1 MSKFS
6 LQSDNGLF
14 ERCFRDNYQA
24 LCFYASGILKDDVA
38 SEDVVQEVFVRLLNM
53 NKDFDSY
60 NHLKHYLYV
69 AVHNLCIDRSKA
81 SLRYVSLD
89 GTSAVSQSDNN
100 QQQEHNRID
109 AEIQQDNVEIGI
121 IRAEC
126 IRMIAAAIEEL
137 SEGQRT
143 VFKLAYMEDKSNE
156 EIAAIMGISVNT
168 VKVHKQRAKDNLR
181 KKLNDIYPL
190 LFILIKYIQLTS

>member
-38 SEDVVQEVFVRLLNM
+38 SEDVVQEVFVRLLNI

-81 SLRYVSLD
+81 SISSRVSS
-89 GTSAVSQSDNN
+89 TVCSARSMASPVFPVS
-100 QQQEHNRID
+100 
-109 AEIQQDNVEIGI
+109 
-121 IRAEC
+121 
-126 IRMIAAAIEEL
+126 
-137 SEGQRT
+137 
-143 VFKLAYMEDKSNE
+143 
-156 EIAAIMGISVNT
+156 
-168 VKVHKQRAKDNLR
+168 
-181 KKLNDIYPL
+181 
-190 LFILIKYIQLTS
+190 

>member
-6 LQSDNGLF
+6 LQSDNSLF

-38 SEDVVQEVFVRLLNM
+38 SEDVVQEVFVRLLNI

-81 SLRYVSLD
+81 SLRYVSID
-89 GTSAVSQSDNN
+89 GTTAVSQSDHS
-100 QQQEHNRID
+100 QPSFLHH
-109 AEIQQDNVEIGI
+109 AELQV
-121 IRAEC
+121 
-126 IRMIAAAIEEL
+126 
-137 SEGQRT
+137 
-143 VFKLAYMEDKSNE
+143 
-156 EIAAIMGISVNT
+156 
-168 VKVHKQRAKDNLR
+168 
-181 KKLNDIYPL
+181 
-190 LFILIKYIQLTS
+190 LIV